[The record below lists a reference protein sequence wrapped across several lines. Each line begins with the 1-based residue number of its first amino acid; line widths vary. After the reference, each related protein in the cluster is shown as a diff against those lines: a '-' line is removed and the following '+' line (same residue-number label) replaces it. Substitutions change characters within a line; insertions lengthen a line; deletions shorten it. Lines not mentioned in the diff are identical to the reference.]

1 MVSDSMSVKLERLIA
16 VARGEQPADLILAG
30 ARVVNVFTGEIERTS
45 VAIVGDSIAGVGDYQ
60 SASKVLDLEGKYLL
74 PGFINGH
81 THLESSML
89 SVGQYARAVVPRG
102 TLAIV
107 TDLHEIANVAGL
119 RGIRY
124 VLTRA
129 RRLPLALFLMA
140 PSCVP
145 ATHLETSGAEITA
158 GDIRRLQ
165 KSRDVIG
172 LGEVMNFPGVLAGSE
187 VVLPKITGSRGV
199 IDGHA
204 PGLRGKDLNAYLSAG
219 ITSDHESVSLEEARE
234 KLRRGMFIMIREGS
248 SEKNLEALLPLVGD
262 ETFQRCF
269 FVVDDR
275 SCRDLLRDGDIDA
288 VLRKAIRL
296 GLDPVR
302 AVQMAT
308 IIPARYF
315 RQYRLGA
322 VAPGYLANLLVTDD
336 LSRLEL
342 DMVFYQG
349 RLVASNGEPL
359 FSLPGGN
366 QDLTDTMRTGP
377 LSQDSFEL
385 LAAGE
390 TSPVIEVVPGQII
403 TRRCEERAKTVGSI
417 EVADTERDILKLVVV
432 ERHQATGN
440 IGLGLV
446 KGFGLKQGA
455 LASSVA
461 HDSHNIVA
469 VGTSDRD
476 ILTAVA
482 EVARLGGGLAAAAS
496 GHVLASLALPIAGLL
511 SPEPLET
518 VVAQMEKLDEVARK
532 LGTSLPAPFATLSF
546 MALPVIPELRL
557 TDLGMV
563 DVNQFK
569 LLGQG
574 GQGEKDG

>member
-1 MVSDSMSVKLERLIA
+1 MSVKLERLIA